1 MRKHNCLAI
10 FAPPQ
15 SRDRRKNSSVAMFT
29 TRRNN
34 SHGLD
39 FFTAVL
45 YVVQSV
51 GDSGETAK
59 SKSQ

>member
-1 MRKHNCLAI
+1 
-10 FAPPQ
+10 
-15 SRDRRKNSSVAMFT
+15 VAMFT